1 MEVSFISGGNQN
13 TRRKPPTRHTDKL
26 YHIMLQM
33 KILKTLM
40 HLPNMT
46 TLDHKIKKQDNHM
59 KRNSSEIG
67 FLNQHSTGPDTMKIK
82 EA

>member
-1 MEVSFISGGNQN
+1 
-13 TRRKPPTRHTDKL
+13 
-26 YHIMLQM
+26 
-33 KILKTLM
+33 
-40 HLPNMT
+40 MT

>member
-1 MEVSFISGGNQN
+1 MEVSFISGGNQS
-13 TRRKPPTRHTDKL
+13 TRRKPLTCRTDKL
-26 YHIMLQM
+26 YHIMLQLT
-33 KILKTLM
+33 ILKTLM

-46 TLDHKIKKQDNHM
+46 TLDHKIKKWDNHM
-59 KRNSSEIG
+59 KGNSSEID